1 MNSPS
6 PHDDRDIE
14 VNVVS
19 EPNSPEPHSKF
30 RSVNI
35 LIAPN
40 SPQNVAQNYT
50 INGGRKS
57 PIFIPKTQTDS
68 NSLSKFR
75 NTSNTDLTGFRSSS
89 PNYGTEKTEQLKILT
104 KERGTSFKIK
114 DVCDLSPVSAKDK
127 DSGIEKHSIEKH
139 IGSNNKMKDDLSK
152 DTNMTQNSPKMGGG
166 QTSGYTSFSISSILS
181 RSEPRKQGFQ
191 GATPRTGSPPRA
203 VLEAAALAA
212 HHLQCSDAAMLSR

>member
-6 PHDDRDIE
+6 SHDDRDIE

-19 EPNSPEPHSKF
+19 EPNSPEPPNKF

-57 PIFIPKTQTDS
+57 PIFIPKSQTEG

-75 NTSNTDLTGFRSSS
+75 NTSNSDLTGFRSSS
-89 PNYGTEKTEQLKILT
+89 PNYGTESKTDQLKIVT
-104 KERGTSFKIK
+104 KATSFKIK
-114 DVCDLSPVSAKDK
+114 DVCDLSPVGTRDK
-127 DSGIEKHSIEKH
+127 ESSIEKHSIEKH
-139 IGSNNKMKDDLSK
+139 IGSNNKMKEDISK

-191 GATPRTGSPPRA
+191 GSTPRTGSPPRA